1 MKLKMSI
8 MLSTLL
14 LGNILHASNVNI
26 TTKYGK
32 TGGVLGPLN
41 KTTDKINGRAIC
53 SVDPTPGC
61 DFDDDPKFN
70 NNNTVD
76 DPSDDSY
83 SGDLLVRT
91 NDNFQAIA
99 GWTWNGTAG
108 GAEEVATITGTLP
121 AGGYYEWAA
130 LPGSCNLANSS
141 ISADKQTIICERK
154 DFDKNDAGTYSE
166 DLTFNVRVLGGTP
179 SGTQPGDIKFK
190 VEAPNAT
197 AVEDTTD
204 GNSLTVTASPRW
216 NLDKAFGA
224 YSVRSGQ
231 TVTIDGQEKEGWVID
246 YRLLIETDEV
256 NGEIDNTYSL
266 LGNESLGADAT
277 LTFTD
282 DLSNVSPNA
291 KLLDCRTTGRAYSD
305 GTLRDGYDGSNLP
318 ITFSGEG
325 SIKPTQVN
333 SHLPQAKDE
342 QQVTCTQTGS
352 SVAVEVKHVD
362 ATLNHYPTRDYY
374 DRPLPVNRAIASMV
388 NMSIFIPLEDVK
400 AGPNGTVDCDG
411 YGIGRD
417 DCDDGELITKNYVT
431 DFNPVSASGVQNFS
445 GQGESEKDNYRTYT
459 LQYSAGSFDKYYWGD
474 KNSIWNGPAE
484 STSSRQ
490 GDRFV
495 GKGYEWSSR
504 LYANNSGGVNQ
515 TENGFCDVID
525 ANYMEIIKYSEK
537 TNYTDTRYNHEDE
550 LPFITYTS
558 IGKGTPDN
566 HLYNGSKLTDYY
578 DFEFAGD
585 YEDDSFLPSNNNNRQ
600 DENQDAKTRAE
611 CDAPANKW
619 YATMDEARNAA
630 GGVGAVTKVR
640 WKLKPNMLMVPG
652 QSEYWMLLHRVRE
665 NRLDNNEPLQP
676 GDMMVNYGK
685 HKFDGNQGTWSN
697 TSYIPHGLDTD
708 GIPEGFSGAAGDR
721 MFYTDAKVR
730 IRKEE
735 SRTSATPGNEVTY
748 SFKMSFTD
756 DIRTQGES
764 DSVKLTDILPKDFKY
779 QKGSVT
785 PSSYGEP
792 IIGSCAD
799 AIDINST
806 ESPCVDGENQV
817 LIWDLGTR
825 EINADIADLNYTAL
839 IGAAAK
845 VGTNTNVVKIE
856 SPADASPI
864 SQRKSEIGLII
875 DVPASIN
882 IVKSTEENPDY
893 PSKRERTTEPKDIYF
908 LMDMR
913 NGKDGDITDLDVIDI
928 LPFEGD
934 ADDAAIKFN
943 NLELK
948 RKKAT
953 SFHGSMIFH
962 EASFNQHPGS
972 DTACDMSYTR
982 GGDYSVKYYYTNADP
997 KTINM
1002 APTVGDENDIT
1013 NAQSIWCEGDATGP
1027 NGCTIA
1033 SSGFTFSSNSQV
1045 TAVRA
1050 RGPRMEKQA
1059 ICQFKVHVTVDDN
1072 LAGDNYSNSAGAS
1085 ATGITLPVLSNSLAV
1100 PVVGSSLGDRV
1111 WYDRNAN
1118 GIQDEGENGVEGVT
1132 VKLLDGS
1139 GNPVK
1144 NPLTGADYV
1153 TTTGA
1158 DGVYG
1163 FNKLNQGSYIV
1174 EIVPP
1179 AGYIVS
1185 KKEEGSNSAIDSDIN
1200 SDSNR
1205 TDVITLDVE
1214 EDNPTIDMGIFTPII
1229 SGNVFS
1235 DGNGDG
1241 TINGTKIA
1249 TASGTQLYV
1258 TLLSNSGDILATK
1271 PLLAD
1276 GTYTFDGEDG
1286 VQANSDYRVVISSSS
1301 NTATSTLPDNWN
1313 HADGEHVGTGVGTD
1327 GTADGIID
1335 VKVLKENVPNVNFG
1349 INEKPVAQDKTEA
1362 PQLNPG
1368 ADVKVSVPD
1377 LNVTDREDGTP
1388 TTITITTLPTN
1399 GKLYYNGNLVTVN
1412 EAIENAD
1419 PSKFTVDPDNGD
1431 QTVVFNY
1438 TTTDK
1443 VGVVSDEATVTM
1455 PFRGLKISGNIFDD
1469 GSGDDTIN
1477 GTKISSP
1484 DSKQLYA
1491 TLLSGDGAVLA
1502 TKAISAG
1509 AYSFNGDDGI
1519 KPNSSY
1525 TVVLS
1530 TEANATEA
1538 KLPTDWNHAD
1548 GEHIGTTEGTDG
1560 DADGSISVS
1569 VEGVDVPEV
1578 NFGINNKPTAVDKA
1592 EPTQANPGKDN
1603 QVVVPTLSIADK
1615 EDGTPTT
1622 ITITT
1627 VPANGKLYYDGD
1639 EVNAGD
1645 TLTDFD
1651 PSKFTVDPDNGDQTL
1666 EFKYTATDRAGVVS
1680 DEAKVTL
1687 PFTDIAISGK
1697 LFDDGNANG
1706 NVDGNL
1712 TAKADNTQ
1720 LYVTL
1725 VDANGDAVASKPL
1738 GADGTYSFSNVDGVT
1753 PNTNYTMVLS
1763 DEVNRTTPKLPE
1775 NWNNA
1780 DGENIGLNGVDGD
1793 ANGIVAVNV
1802 ASTHISEIN
1811 FGINKKPVADDKTE
1825 PTQFNPGSDVQVSV
1839 PTLTVSDKEDG
1850 TPAIVTIRTLPT
1862 NATLYYDGVKVTVD
1876 MEIAD
1881 LTLLTVDPDDGD
1893 QTVLFTYT
1901 STDVTGMVSNPA
1913 TVTMPF
1919 KGIKIAG
1926 NIFNDGN
1933 ADGTVNGTPIASP
1946 NGTQLHA
1953 TLLDVNGTAI
1963 ATTPIAEDGTYSFG
1977 NKDGVLPNHSYSV
1990 VLSTTANS
1998 NEASLPVNWNNADGE
2013 HIGTNKGLDDA
2024 PDGVINVTVVEK
2036 DVVEVNFGIN
2046 KKPVAGDNTGELQ
2059 LNPGTDVQVNVIDLN
2074 VSDSEDTTPS
2084 TVTIKTVPSNGT
2096 LYYDGVEVVANQV
2109 IENFDNSKLTL
2120 DPNNGSL
2127 TVSFTYTTTDGSGVE
2142 SDIATIAMPFKGL
2155 KISGNIFNDGNNN
2168 GIVDGDLTSKADEVA
2183 LYAVL
2188 LDSNGNF
2195 MAREAIK
2202 ADGSYDFDGLDG
2214 IVPNSTYNV
2223 VLTSDANGTTAM
2235 LPTTWTNADGEHI
2248 GADTGLDRVADGAI
2262 KVVVTTKDIPEINF
2276 GINKRPVADDKTE
2289 PEQLNTSRDAQYV
2302 VPTLTVS
2309 DKEDGV
2315 PAVITIRTL
2324 PTNGTLYY
2332 EGTPVEVNATIAD
2345 PSKLTIDPDDGDQ
2358 NVTFTY
2364 TSTDVTGAISDPAT
2378 VVMPFIGVKISGY
2391 IFADGNNDET
2401 VNGTQ
2406 IATVD
2411 GVQLY
2416 ATLLNENN
2424 ETLATVAIDSNGSY
2438 LFENKDGVYP
2448 NNNYHV
2454 VLSTEANATTASL
2467 PENWNHADGEHI
2479 GRDKGLDDNANGV
2492 IAVSVVTTDIPE
2504 VNFGINKRPVVE
2516 DVTSVVQANPG
2527 ADKQVQVIDLG
2538 IRDNEDG
2545 SPKTVTIVSLPTEG
2559 TLYYDGV
2566 EVTEGQIIPNF
2577 DNKLLTV
2584 DPKNGATK
2592 IEFDYTTTDNTGW
2605 ESEKARATMPFAAVA
2620 PAENFT
2626 AEDDA
2631 QPASLEGPVTTINV
2645 LENDVLGEN
2654 STIHLLNINDGTV
2667 LWNEGTAVGSA
2678 TINTQDSV
2686 VVPGEGVWTVSGSTV
2701 VFTAE
2706 EGFTGIP
2713 TPIYYVVEDDQ
2724 GNQTNVAQVAVISNC
2739 VCDTYEKSASDSVSA
2754 LNPWW
2759 MIVGMFF
2766 ISILGALFA
2775 RREFEELK

>member
-1 MKLKMSI
+1 MNLRISSI
-8 MLSTLL
+8 LSILL
-14 LGNILHASNVNI
+14 LGSTLQAATLTL
-26 TTKYGK
+26 TTKYGA
-32 TGGVLGPLN
+32 TGGLAGNFNNVG
-41 KTTDKINGRAIC
+41 DQVNGRNIC
-53 SVDPTPGC
+53 PAVNDYNNGTAGC
-61 DFDDDPKFN
+61 DMSGDAGYSDN
-70 NNNTVD
+70 GTG

-83 SGDLLVRT
+83 SGDLIVRT
-91 NDNFQAIA
+91 NDSFEAVAKYSWLGN
-99 GWTWNGTAG
+99 AG
-108 GAEEVATITGTLP
+108 GDEEQVTISGVLP
-121 AGGYYEWAA
+121 AGKGFIWDGI
-130 LPGSCNLANSS
+130 PGSCDQTLSTLS
-141 ISADKQTIICERK
+141 EDKKNIDCVRK
-154 DFDKNDAGTYSE
+154 DFDTNDVGSYSE
-166 DLTFNVRVLGGTP
+166 QMTFSVKVEGDAVNG
-179 SGTQPGDIKFK
+179 SIPGDITFSIKEPTGTAGTLTDG
-190 VEAPNAT
+190 VE
-197 AVEDTTD
+197 D
-204 GNSLTVTASPRW
+204 GNSANLLKVTASPRW
-216 NLDKAFGA
+216 NIDKHDGPGYYTTSYGVNDADGNPGWYLWYNF
-224 YSVRSGQ
+224 
-231 TVTIDGQEKEGWVID
+231 TIEVDEVPG
-246 YRLLIETDEV
+246 ETDDPI
-256 NGEIDNTYSL
+256 NPS
-266 LGNESLGADAT
+266 LGNEALKGGTNAT
-277 LTFTD
+277 VTFTD
-282 DLSNVSPNA
+282 DLSNISPNA
-291 KLLDCRTTGRAYSD
+291 KLVTWDTNGNFSPTSNACDMDNYTNSDEPFPYLNTTYPDRSIPLAR
-305 GTLRDGYDGSNLP
+305 GTMG
-318 ITFSGEG
+318 
-325 SIKPTQVN
+325 
-333 SHLPQAKDE
+333 
-342 QQVTCTQTGS
+342 VTCTQTGTT
-352 SVAVEVKHVD
+352 VAVEVTGID
-362 ATLNHYPTRDYY
+362 GTLTNAPIRSQNGTL
-374 DRPLPVNRAIASMV
+374 LPVNRNIAAIGV
-388 NMSIFIPLEDVK
+388 LRVFVPLSDVEAGED
-400 AGPNGTVDCDG
+400 
-411 YGIGRD
+411 GIVGND
-417 DCDDGELITKNYVT
+417 DDGTLSATNCLT
-431 DFNPVSASGVQNFS
+431 NFNPVGISDGTNFN
-445 GQGESEKDNYRTYT
+445 GLGESEADNCRNITLYATRGSWSKSYRKGWSDQSNQISQWGGGSWALPPTDGSIVRAGDATATPGSVWGTYT
-459 LQYSAGSFDKYYWGD
+459 VYTNTGGTDIE
-474 KNSIWNGPAE
+474 NPAI
-484 STSSRQ
+484 
-490 GDRFV
+490 
-495 GKGYEWSSR
+495 
-504 LYANNSGGVNQ
+504 
-515 TENGFCDVID
+515 CDVID
-525 ANYMEIIKYSEK
+525 VETYKMVLLDATTDNSATFVDDTKHAVDLNYGTTETVPNIKVEYA
-537 TNYTDTRYNHEDE
+537 TGYV
-550 LPFITYTS
+550 
-558 IGKGTPDN
+558 GTWPP
-566 HLYNGSKLTDYY
+566 
-578 DFEFAGD
+578 A
-585 YEDDSFLPSNNNNRQ
+585 P
-600 DENQDAKTRAE
+600 
-611 CDAPANKW
+611 DAPAGLAVARECNATDITWYPDLLSAEASGQPVSKVRLSAPTLPVQKLMAMRIKHEARSTYLTSGDPIPNNKLLVN
-619 YATMDEARNAA
+619 YATYKSALTDNKYVSINYQPNDASINHI
-630 GGVGAVTKVR
+630 GG
-640 WKLKPNMLMVPG
+640 
-652 QSEYWMLLHRVRE
+652 
-665 NRLDNNEPLQP
+665 
-676 GDMMVNYGK
+676 
-685 HKFDGNQGTWSN
+685 WS
-697 TSYIPHGLDTD
+697 
-708 GIPEGFSGAAGDR
+708 GDR
-721 MFYTDAKVR
+721 LIMERAKVR
-730 IRKEE
+730 VLKEMLPTAV
-735 SRTSATPGNEVTY
+735 SPGSEVT
-748 SFKMSFTD
+748 
-756 DIRTQGES
+756 
-764 DSVKLTDILPKDFKY
+764 VKLTPSFTTDGSGSESSNVQIVDVLPNGLSYKNGTTI
-779 QKGSVT
+779 GSYGTSFT
-785 PSSYGEP
+785 PYGEP
-792 IIGSCAD
+792 QVISPATDATCNTYAAAIVAKGHPCATL
-799 AIDINST
+799 NGGT
-806 ESPCVDGENQV
+806 GKESILV
-817 LIWDLGTR
+817 WDLGSQTTGTVYS
-825 EINADIADLNYTAL
+825 DLNLTAIVTVDAPAGVL
-839 IGAAAK
+839 ANY
-845 VGTNTNVVKIE
+845 VQIE
-856 SPADASPI
+856 SPADDSVASKRVDNANVSNSVPSSLLI
-864 SQRKSEIGLII
+864 VKSVQTPLHEINKDGLLNWMEFRVGLRNGASTPLTELDII
-875 DVPASIN
+875 DV
-882 IVKSTEENPDY
+882 
-893 PSKRERTTEPKDIYF
+893 
-908 LMDMR
+908 
-913 NGKDGDITDLDVIDI
+913 
-928 LPFEGD
+928 LPFNGDGVEGSFTFTPLPGTTVARKRD
-934 ADDAAIKFN
+934 VATNFN
-943 NLELK
+943 G
-948 RKKAT
+948 AFQFDSM
-953 SFHGSMIFH
+953 SF
-962 EASFNQHPGS
+962 
-972 DTACDMSYTR
+972 
-982 GGDYSVKYYYTNADP
+982 
-997 KTINM
+997 
-1002 APTVGDENDIT
+1002 DENGQCNARGISYWFTKQAGPLDISPLHASNT
-1013 NAQSIWCEGDATGP
+1013 KADGTPETIWCEGTTDGPDA
-1027 NGCTIA
+1027 GC
-1033 SSGFTFSSNSQV
+1033 GFTDAEV
-1045 TAVRA
+1045 TAVRT
-1050 RGPRMEKQA
+1050 RGVSMTASGTCFVNLKFA
-1059 ICQFKVHVTVDDN
+1059 TDDN
-1072 LAGDNYSNSAGAS
+1072 NDNDIYSNTAAS
-1085 ATGITLPVLSNSLAV
+1085 TAIAEDGSKLDAVLSNTVSAKV
-1100 PVVGSSLGDRV
+1100 YASSIGDKV
-1111 WYDRNAN
+1111 WYDRDAD
-1118 GIQDEGENGVEGVT
+1118 GIQDEGETAIGGVT
-1132 VKLLDGS
+1132 VKLYKDDGTLLSTTITAADGTYGFKNLLNGDYIIEFIKPVGYLVTTKGS
-1139 GNPVK
+1139 GGDQT
-1144 NPLTGADYV
+1144 L
-1153 TTTGA
+1153 
-1158 DGVYG
+1158 
-1163 FNKLNQGSYIV
+1163 
-1174 EIVPP
+1174 
-1179 AGYIVS
+1179 
-1185 KKEEGSNSAIDSDIN
+1185 
-1200 SDSNR
+1200 DSNINTNGK
-1205 TDVITLDVE
+1205 TDIITLGEDE
-1214 EDNPTIDMGIFTPII
+1214 ENPTIDAGFFSPII
-1229 SGNVFS
+1229 SGNIFS
-1235 DGNGDG
+1235 DGNGDN
-1241 TINGTKIA
+1241 TINGTKIS
-1249 TASGTQLYV
+1249 TVSEEQLHA
-1258 TLLSNSGDILATK
+1258 TLLAEDGTVLATK
-1271 PLLAD
+1271 PIAVS
-1276 GTYTFDGEDG
+1276 GSYEFDGEDG
-1286 VQANSDYRVVISSSS
+1286 VLANKNYSVVL
-1301 NTATSTLPDNWN
+1301 STVSGTTIPKLPDTWN
-1313 HADGEHVGTGVGTD
+1313 NADGEHIGTAVGTD
-1327 GTADGIID
+1327 GQNAQGEGDGKI
-1335 VKVLKENVPNVNFG
+1335 VVNLLEENVPEVNFG

-1431 QTVVFNY
+1431 QTVMFNY

-1491 TLLSGDGAVLA
+1491 TLLNGDGAVLA
-1502 TKAISAG
+1502 TKAISSG

-1627 VPANGKLYYDGD
+1627 VPTNGKLYYDGD

-1712 TAKADNTQ
+1712 TAKADDTQ

-1725 VDANGDAVASKPL
+1725 VDTNGDAVASKPL
-1738 GADGTYSFSNVDGVT
+1738 GADGTYIFSNVDGVT

-1763 DEVNRTTPKLPE
+1763 DEANRTTPKLPE

-1780 DGENIGLNGVDGD
+1780 DGENIGLNGLDRD
-1793 ANGIVAVNV
+1793 ANGIVTVNV
-1802 ASTHISEIN
+1802 ASTHIPEIN

-1862 NATLYYDGVKVTVD
+1862 NATLYYDGAEVTVD

-1881 LTLLTVDPDDGD
+1881 LTLLTVNPDDGD

-1913 TVTMPF
+1913 TVTIPF

-2013 HIGTNKGLDDA
+2013 HIGTNTGLDDA

-2168 GIVDGDLTSKADEVA
+2168 GTVDGDLTSKADEVA

-2248 GADTGLDRVADGAI
+2248 GADAGLDRVADGEI
-2262 KVVVTTKDIPEINF
+2262 EVVVTTKDIPEINF

-2332 EGTPVEVNATIAD
+2332 EGTPVELNATIAD

-2378 VVMPFIGVKISGY
+2378 VVMPFVGVKISGY

-2454 VLSTEANATTASL
+2454 VLSTEANATTAKL

-2479 GRDKGLDDNANGV
+2479 GRDKGLDDSANGV
-2492 IAVSVVTTDIPE
+2492 IDVSVVTTDVPE

-2527 ADKQVQVIDLG
+2527 ADKQIKVIDLG
-2538 IRDNEDG
+2538 IIDNEDG
-2545 SPKTVTIVSLPTEG
+2545 SPKTVTIVSLPTDG

-2566 EVTEGQIIPNF
+2566 AVEKGQIIPNF
-2577 DNKLLTV
+2577 NNKLLTV

-2620 PAENFT
+2620 PSENFT

-2645 LENDVLGEN
+2645 LDNDALGAG
-2654 STIHLLNINDGTV
+2654 SIIHLLDTNNGTI
-2667 LWNEGTAVGSA
+2667 LWNDGTAVGSA

-2686 VVPGEGVWTVSGSTV
+2686 VVPGEGVWTVNGDTV

-2713 TPIYYVVEDDQ
+2713 TPIYYVVEDNQ
-2724 GNQTNVAQVAVISNC
+2724 GNQTNAAQVAIISNC
-2739 VCDTYEKSASDSVSA
+2739 VCDTYENSVSA

-2759 MIVGMFF
+2759 MLVGMFF